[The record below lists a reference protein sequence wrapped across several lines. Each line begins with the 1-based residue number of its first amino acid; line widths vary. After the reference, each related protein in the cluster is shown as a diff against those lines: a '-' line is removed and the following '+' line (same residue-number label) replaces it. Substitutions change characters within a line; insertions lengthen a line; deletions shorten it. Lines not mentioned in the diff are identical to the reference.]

1 LPLRFSILLCSFDY
15 RDYSTFI
22 ATMTKIMH
30 PEEITAQL
38 ATTLLPSEVVCFE
51 TLSSTMDEVR
61 KRAIAGAPE
70 GLLVIAEQQSAG
82 RGRLGRVWQSPPMH
96 NLYMSWLLRP
106 KWLPSH
112 QVYTLTMLFGV
123 SLCAAISDLTSVS
136 AGLKWPNDLLLP
148 LAPGDGN
155 LGKAAGI
162 LVDGMWR
169 GHGLE
174 FANIGCGVNVNAH
187 PPLDPSLQYPPTSL
201 AAACGHPVDRLLL
214 LRSFI
219 QYLDKG
225 YEALRQERYDELFQA
240 WRSSLVTLGKQ
251 VRVHTPIGELQGIA
265 EDVLPSG
272 ALILRSADGERH
284 TITTGDVAA

>member
-1 LPLRFSILLCSFDY
+1 M
-15 RDYSTFI
+15 
-22 ATMTKIMH
+22 TMIMH

-38 ATTLLPSEVVCFE
+38 ATKLLPSEVVCFE
-51 TLSSTMDEVR
+51 MLGSTMDEVR
-61 KRAIAGAPE
+61 KRAVAGASE

-82 RGRLGRVWQSPPMH
+82 RGRMGRVWQSPPNQ

-106 KWLPSH
+106 TWLPSS
-112 QVYTLTMLFGV
+112 QVYSLTMLFGI
-123 SLCAAISDLTSVS
+123 SLCAAIGELTTVS
-136 AGLKWPNDLLLP
+136 ARLKWPNDLLLP
-148 LAPGDGN
+148 LAPGDTN

-169 GHGLE
+169 GRGLE
-174 FANIGCGVNVNAH
+174 FANIGCGVNVNRH

-219 QYLDKG
+219 QQLDKG
-225 YEALRQERYDELFQA
+225 YEALRQERYDELFQT
-240 WRSSLVTLGKQ
+240 WRSSLVTLGKHI
-251 VRVHTPIGELQGIA
+251 RVHTPMGELSGLA

-272 ALILRSADGERH
+272 ALILRSADGVKH